1 VHSAAALRLGYVR
14 AVGPVDL
21 RRRAPGAKAPVLIL
35 GFNAGLEDLLHPR
48 RQRQGQRQ
56 RQRLALRAFVVPTL
70 RQAQGRLL
78 RKRRE
83 GWGTRFVSC
92 GGEVKVPV
100 PRLFKE
106 RRDKDGPPGIDPPFA
121 KLIRGGWFAKVFF
134 MSDRVMSES
143 AMSESTEQIRELLDS
158 VYRVDSGRILATLIR
173 LLGDFDLAEEAM
185 HEAFAAALSLWPKS
199 GVPGNPR
206 PWLISTARFKAID
219 TLRRRARFDASQDEF
234 VRYFEAQS
242 ISAERSNKNEEH
254 GLEDDYLE
262 DDRLRL
268 IFTCCHPSLAPDA
281 RVALTLREV
290 CGLTTEEIA
299 KAFLITPRTLA
310 QRVVRAKAKIR
321 ETPIRYEVPTP
332 GELPERL
339 GAVLQ
344 VIYLVF
350 NEGYSAAAGAEVT
363 RAELTGEAIRLGR
376 LLVELH
382 LTELGPEPEVIGLL
396 SLMLLQESRRA
407 ARNSPTGELILLENQ
422 DRALWNR
429 EQIAE
434 GVALL
439 EKALQYRQKSRRFG
453 SYTLQAAI
461 AAVHAEAES
470 VARTDWRQIV
480 ALYDRL
486 LQVQPSPVVQL
497 NRAVAIAMRDGPEAG
512 LTNIDAVLE
521 HGELANYY
529 LAHSARADMCRRLG
543 RTAEARAS
551 YEKALALT
559 QQEPE
564 RQFLQ
569 ERIRQLK

>member
-1 VHSAAALRLGYVR
+1 M
-14 AVGPVDL
+14 P
-21 RRRAPGAKAPVLIL
+21 
-35 GFNAGLEDLLHPR
+35 
-48 RQRQGQRQ
+48 
-56 RQRLALRAFVVPTL
+56 
-70 RQAQGRLL
+70 
-78 RKRRE
+78 
-83 GWGTRFVSC
+83 
-92 GGEVKVPV
+92 
-100 PRLFKE
+100 E
-106 RRDKDGPPGIDPPFA
+106 RVMPERVMPE
-121 KLIRGGWFAKVFF
+121 
-134 MSDRVMSES
+134 RVMSERV
-143 AMSESTEQIRELLDS
+143 ADQNHDQVRQLLDS
-158 VYRVDSGRILATLIR
+158 LYRGDSGRILATLIR

-219 TLRRRARFDASQDEF
+219 TLRRRTRFDASQDEL
-234 VRYFEAQS
+234 VRHLEAQGS
-242 ISAERSNKNEEH
+242 SAASSNENE
-254 GLEDDYLE
+254 DASLE

-268 IFTCCHPSLAPDA
+268 IFTCCHPSLPPEA

-299 KAFLITPRTLA
+299 KAFLTTPRTLA
-310 QRVVRAKAKIR
+310 QRIVRAKAKIR
-321 ETPIRYEVPTP
+321 EEQIPYEVPTP
-332 GELPERL
+332 QVLPERL

-376 LLVELH
+376 LLMELR
-382 LTELGPEPEVIGLL
+382 PEPEVMGLL
-396 SLMLLQESRRA
+396 ALMLLQESRRA
-407 ARNSPTGELILLENQ
+407 ARTSPTGELILLENQ
-422 DRALWNR
+422 DRALWNKD
-429 EQIAE
+429 QIAE

-439 EKALQYRQKSRRFG
+439 ERALKHQQNSRLFG

-470 VARTDWRQIV
+470 VAATDWRQIV
-480 ALYDRL
+480 ALYDQLVRI
-486 LQVQPSPVVQL
+486 QPSPVVQL

-512 LTNIDAVLE
+512 LAHIDAVLE
-521 HGELANYY
+521 PSSGKQGELANYY
-529 LAHSARADMCRRLG
+529 LAHSARADMYRRLG

>member
-1 VHSAAALRLGYVR
+1 MSERVTPEHLMSKHSA
-14 AVGPVDL
+14 
-21 RRRAPGAKAPVLIL
+21 
-35 GFNAGLEDLLHPR
+35 E
-48 RQRQGQRQ
+48 QM
-56 RQRLALRAFVVPTL
+56 
-70 RQAQGRLL
+70 
-78 RKRRE
+78 
-83 GWGTRFVSC
+83 
-92 GGEVKVPV
+92 
-100 PRLFKE
+100 
-106 RRDKDGPPGIDPPFA
+106 RD
-121 KLIRGGWFAKVFF
+121 
-134 MSDRVMSES
+134 
-143 AMSESTEQIRELLDS
+143 QIRELLDS
-158 VYRVDSGRILATLIR
+158 LYRVDSGRILATLIR

-199 GVPGNPR
+199 GVPANPR

-219 TLRRRARFDASQDEF
+219 TLRRRARFDASQDEL
-234 VRYFEAQS
+234 VRYLEAQS
-242 ISAERSNKNEEH
+242 SSAQRSNRNEEDSL
-254 GLEDDYLE
+254 GDDRLE

-268 IFTCCHPSLAPDA
+268 IFTCCHPSLAPEA
-281 RVALTLREV
+281 HVALTLREV

-310 QRVVRAKAKIR
+310 QRIVRAKAKIR
-321 ETPIRYEVPTP
+321 ETPIPYEVPTP
-332 GELPERL
+332 QELPERL

-376 LLVELH
+376 LLVELWPEPKIMGAEVMGWEV
-382 LTELGPEPEVIGLL
+382 TGPEVMGLL
-396 SLMLLQESRRA
+396 ALMLLHESRRA
-407 ARNSPTGELILLENQ
+407 ARTSSTGELILLENQ
-422 DRALWNR
+422 DRTLWNK

-434 GVALL
+434 GVTLL
-439 EKALQYRQKSRRFG
+439 EKALRSRRFG
-453 SYTLQAAI
+453 AYTLQAAI

-470 VARTDWRQIV
+470 VAATDWRQIV

-486 LQVQPSPVVQL
+486 LRIQPSPVVQL

-512 LTNIDAVLE
+512 LTHIDAVLE

-529 LAHSARADMCRRLG
+529 LAHSARADMYRRLG